1 MNYPQTPLYDLIK
14 VMNPRLRFIRL
25 RPERSGRTRLIISF
39 FLSAFLATACQ
50 STKTANTDL
59 TSQTLTNIGFADWI
73 VVSELESQALLYL
86 DQEPLKLGSIGSA
99 ILEKDPSNL
108 IGRLALSKFYS
119 SLGTIETGTD
129 FTESYEES
137 LKVISESGNGS
148 PEKPWVVSSNQA
160 AELFLKD
167 TGISRVG
174 GVYQSNLQQKLG
186 LMIIGLEGE
195 NTQPKEYYFDLSH
208 LLNSANAYLST
219 DKTQDSD
226 NPWPLLRLLSESRD
240 SAAQAAIGAYLV
252 KQKNYKAAINW
263 LTASA
268 QQDNLFAHTLLARI
282 FWSQFSGI
290 EQMLRSDKD
299 QSTLTAENRESLRS
313 QLNDLKTKSQSHHR
327 QAISLGSVE
336 SMYTLGRLLFEGK
349 FGPGK
354 VIEGQ
359 ELLEQSGKLGNAES
373 FLFLAHHYRSGSIVQ
388 QDISRSTTF
397 FSEAAKLRNPEA
409 IVAFARFL
417 ISPAGE
423 GFREEEKF
431 GIVKLL
437 EELVAEKDPEAM
449 VVLGNLSAAGVQT
462 DQSFRQAISWYRK
475 AVKAA
480 SNNID
485 EASDEIIN
493 EVAWIL
499 ATTSKKSL
507 KRARY
512 ALRIIDKRMQES
524 SLAREKPEFLD
535 TWAAALAANG
545 QFEKA
550 IEIQN
555 RAISKAT
562 EQDRDDVLQILEKH
576 LKSFKLNQ
584 PITE

>member
-39 FLSAFLATACQ
+39 FLAAFLATACQ

-417 ISPAGE
+417 MSPAGE

-512 ALRIIDKRMQES
+512 ALRIIDKRMQDS

>member
-1 MNYPQTPLYDLIK
+1 MNYPQTPLYDLIR
-14 VMNPRLRFIRL
+14 VMNSRLRFIRL
-25 RPERSGRTRLIISF
+25 RPERSGRTRLIISV
-39 FLSAFLATACQ
+39 FLAAFLATACQ

-437 EELVAEKDPEAM
+437 EELVAKKDAEAM

-499 ATTSKKSL
+499 ATTSEKSL

-512 ALRIIDKRMQES
+512 ALRIIDKRMQDS
-524 SLAREKPEFLD
+524 ALAREKPEFLD

-550 IEIQN
+550 IEVQN

>member
-39 FLSAFLATACQ
+39 FLAAFLAVACQ
-50 STKTANTDL
+50 STKTTNTDL
-59 TSQTLTNIGFADWI
+59 TSQTIPKISFADWI

-86 DQEPLKLGSIGSA
+86 EQEPLKLGSIGSA

-129 FTESYEES
+129 FKESYEES

-148 PEKPWVVSSNQA
+148 PGKPWVVSSNQA

-186 LMIIGLEGE
+186 LMIIGLESE
-195 NTQPKEYYFDLSH
+195 EPQPKEYYFDLSH
-208 LLNSANAYLST
+208 LLNSANAHLST

-226 NPWPLLRLLSESRD
+226 NPWPLLRLLSENRD
-240 SAAQAAIGAYLV
+240 SAAQSAIGAYLV

-263 LTASA
+263 LTAAA

-336 SMYTLGRLLFEGK
+336 SMYTLGRLLFEGR

-359 ELLEQSGKLGNAES
+359 KLLEQSGKLGNAES
-373 FLFLAHHYRSGSIVQ
+373 FLFLAHHYRFGNIVQ

-397 FSEAAKLRNPEA
+397 FSKATKLRNPEA

-417 ISPAGE
+417 LSPAGE

-431 GIVKLL
+431 GIVRLL
-437 EELVAEKDPEAM
+437 EELVAEKEPEAM

-462 DQSFRQAISWYRK
+462 NQSFRQAISWYKK
-475 AVKAA
+475 AVKTA

-485 EASDEIIN
+485 ETSDEVIN

-512 ALRIIDKRMQES
+512 ALRIIDKRMQDS
-524 SLAREKPEFLD
+524 ALAREKPEFLD

-550 IEIQN
+550 IEVQN

-562 EQDRDDVLQILEKH
+562 EQDRDDVLEILERH

>member
-39 FLSAFLATACQ
+39 FLAAFLATACQ

-417 ISPAGE
+417 MSPAGE

-437 EELVAEKDPEAM
+437 EELVAEKEPEAM

-462 DQSFRQAISWYRK
+462 TQSFRQAISWYKK

-485 EASDEIIN
+485 EASDEVIN

-512 ALRIIDKRMQES
+512 ALRIIDKRMQDS
-524 SLAREKPEFLD
+524 ALAREKPEFLD

-562 EQDRDDVLQILEKH
+562 EQDRDDVLQILERH

>member
-1 MNYPQTPLYDLIK
+1 
-14 VMNPRLRFIRL
+14 MNPRLRLIRL
-25 RPERSGRTRLIISF
+25 RPERSSRTGLIICF
-39 FLSAFLATACQ
+39 FLAAFLAVACQ
-50 STKTANTDL
+50 STKTADTDL
-59 TSQTLTNIGFADWI
+59 TSQTLAKINFADWI

-86 DQEPLKLGSIGSA
+86 EQEPLKLGSIGSA
-99 ILEKDPSNL
+99 ILEKDPLNL

-129 FTESYEES
+129 FEGRYEES
-137 LKVISESGNGS
+137 LTVINRSGNGS
-148 PEKPWVVSSNQA
+148 PQKPWVVSSNQA

-174 GVYQSNLQQKLG
+174 GVYQSNLKQKLG
-186 LMIIGLEGE
+186 LMILGLENE

-208 LLNSANAYLST
+208 LLNSANAYLSA
-219 DKTQDSD
+219 DKTQESD

-252 KQKNYKAAINW
+252 KQKNYKSAINW

-290 EQMLRSDKD
+290 EQMLRSDKG
-299 QSTLTAENRESLRS
+299 QSTLTARNRESLRS

-373 FLFLAHHYRSGSIVQ
+373 YLFLAHHYRYGSIVQ
-388 QDISRSTTF
+388 KDILRSTTF
-397 FSEAAKLRNPEA
+397 FSKAAELRNPEA

-423 GFREEEKF
+423 EFRDEEKF
-431 GIVKLL
+431 GIVELL
-437 EELVAEKDPEAM
+437 EELVAEKEPEAM
-449 VVLGNLSAAGVQT
+449 VVLGNLIAAGVQT
-462 DQSFRQAISWYRK
+462 DQSFRQAISWYKK

-493 EVAWIL
+493 EIAWTL
-499 ATTSKKSL
+499 ATTTKKSL

-512 ALRIIDKRMQES
+512 ALRIIDKRMQDS
-524 SLAREKPEFLD
+524 TLAREKPEFLD

-555 RAISKAT
+555 LAISKAT

-584 PITE
+584 PIVE

>member
-39 FLSAFLATACQ
+39 FIASFLATACQ
-50 STKTANTDL
+50 STKTANSDL

-129 FTESYEES
+129 FTESYEKS

-417 ISPAGE
+417 MSPAGE

-512 ALRIIDKRMQES
+512 ALRIIDKRMQDS

>member
-1 MNYPQTPLYDLIK
+1 MNYPQTPLYDLITL
-14 VMNPRLRFIRL
+14 MNPRLRFIRL

-39 FLSAFLATACQ
+39 ILAAFLATACQ

-73 VVSELESQALLYL
+73 VVSELESQVLLYL

-108 IGRLALSKFYS
+108 IGRLALSRFYS

-137 LKVISESGNGS
+137 LKVISKSGNGS

-186 LMIIGLEGE
+186 LMIIGLEDE

-290 EQMLRSDKD
+290 EQMLRSDRD

-417 ISPAGE
+417 MSPAGE

-437 EELVAEKDPEAM
+437 EELVAEKDAEAM

-512 ALRIIDKRMQES
+512 ALRIIDKRMQDS

>member
-1 MNYPQTPLYDLIK
+1 MNYPQTSLYDLIK

-39 FLSAFLATACQ
+39 FLAAFLAVACQ

-59 TSQTLTNIGFADWI
+59 TSQTIPKISFADWI

-86 DQEPLKLGSIGSA
+86 EQEPLKLGSIGSA

-129 FTESYEES
+129 FKESYEES

-148 PEKPWVVSSNQA
+148 PGKPWVVSSNQA

-186 LMIIGLEGE
+186 LMIIGLESE
-195 NTQPKEYYFDLSH
+195 EPQPKEYYFDLSH
-208 LLNSANAYLST
+208 LLNSANAHLST

-226 NPWPLLRLLSESRD
+226 NPWPLLRLLSENRD
-240 SAAQAAIGAYLV
+240 SAAQSAIGAYLV

-263 LTASA
+263 LTAAA

-299 QSTLTAENRESLRS
+299 QSTLTAENRERLRS

-373 FLFLAHHYRSGSIVQ
+373 FLFLAHHYRFGNIVQ

-397 FSEAAKLRNPEA
+397 FSKATKLRNPEA

-417 ISPAGE
+417 LSPAGE

-437 EELVAEKDPEAM
+437 EELVAEKEPEAM

-462 DQSFRQAISWYRK
+462 NQSFRQAISWYKK
-475 AVKAA
+475 AVKTA

-485 EASDEIIN
+485 ETSDEVIN

-512 ALRIIDKRMQES
+512 ALRIIDKRMQDS
-524 SLAREKPEFLD
+524 ALAREKPEFLD

-550 IEIQN
+550 IEVQN

-562 EQDRDDVLQILEKH
+562 EQDRDDVLEILERH

>member
-1 MNYPQTPLYDLIK
+1 MNFR
-14 VMNPRLRFIRL
+14 PRLIHL
-25 RPERSGRTRLIISF
+25 RPKHSSRTRLIISF
-39 FLSAFLATACQ
+39 FLGVFLAVACQ
-50 STKTANTDL
+50 STKTADTDL
-59 TSQTLTNIGFADWI
+59 TTQTLAKINFADWI
-73 VVSELESQALLYL
+73 VVSELESQVLLYL
-86 DQEPLKLGSIGSA
+86 EQEPLKLGSIGSA
-99 ILEKDPSNL
+99 ILEKDPLNL

-129 FTESYEES
+129 FKESYEES
-137 LKVISESGNGS
+137 IRIISESGNGS
-148 PEKPWVVSSNQA
+148 PEKPWVVSSNQV

-167 TGISRVG
+167 RGISRVG

-186 LMIIGLEGE
+186 LMILGLEGV
-195 NTQPKEYYFDLSH
+195 NTRPQEYYFDLSH

-252 KQKNYKAAINW
+252 KQKNYKSAINW

-290 EQMLRSDKD
+290 EQMLRSDRD
-299 QSTLTAENRESLRS
+299 ESTLTAENRESLRS

-373 FLFLAHHYRSGSIVQ
+373 FLFLAHHYRFGSIVRK
-388 QDISRSTTF
+388 DISRSTTF
-397 FSEAAKLRNPEA
+397 FSQAAKLRNPEA

-423 GFREEEKF
+423 GFREEEQF

-437 EELVAEKDPEAM
+437 EELVAEKEPEAM

-462 DQSFRQAISWYRK
+462 DQSFRRAVSWYKK
-475 AVKAA
+475 AVKAV

-499 ATTSKKSL
+499 ATTSERSL

-512 ALRIIDKRMQES
+512 ALRIIDKRMQDS
-524 SLAREKPEFLD
+524 TLAREKPEFLD

-550 IEIQN
+550 IEIQKQ
-555 RAISKAT
+555 AISKAT
-562 EQDRDDVLQILEKH
+562 EQDRDDVLRILERH
-576 LKSFKLNQ
+576 LESFKSNQ

>member
-1 MNYPQTPLYDLIK
+1 MNSR
-14 VMNPRLRFIRL
+14 PRLIHL
-25 RPERSGRTRLIISF
+25 RPKNSSQNRLFISF
-39 FLSAFLATACQ
+39 FLGAFLAVACQ
-50 STKTANTDL
+50 STKTVDTDL
-59 TSQTLTNIGFADWI
+59 TTQTLAKINFADWI

-86 DQEPLKLGSIGSA
+86 EQEPLKLGSIGSA
-99 ILEKDPSNL
+99 ILEKDPLNL
-108 IGRLALSKFYS
+108 IGKLALSKFYS
-119 SLGTIETGTD
+119 SLGTIETGID
-129 FTESYEES
+129 FEESYEES
-137 LKVISESGNGS
+137 LTVISESGNGS

-160 AELFLKD
+160 AELFLKVK
-167 TGISRVG
+167 GISRVG

-186 LMIIGLEGE
+186 LMILGLEGI
-195 NTQPKEYYFDLSH
+195 NTRPKEYHFDLSH
-208 LLNSANAYLST
+208 LLDSANAYLSAE
-219 DKTQDSD
+219 KTQDSD

-240 SAAQAAIGAYLV
+240 YAAQAAIGAYLV
-252 KQKNYKAAINW
+252 KQKNYKAAVNW

-290 EQMLRSDKD
+290 EQMLRSDRD

-373 FLFLAHHYRSGSIVQ
+373 FLFLAHHYRFGNIVQ
-388 QDISRSTTF
+388 KDISRSTTF
-397 FSEAAKLRNPEA
+397 FSKAAKLRNPEA
-409 IVAFARFL
+409 IIAFARFL

-423 GFREEEKF
+423 EFREEEKF
-431 GIVKLL
+431 GVVKLL
-437 EELVAEKDPEAM
+437 EELVAEKEPEAM

-462 DQSFRQAISWYRK
+462 DQSFRRAIFWYKK

-499 ATTSKKSL
+499 ATTSQKSL

-512 ALRIIDKRMQES
+512 ALRIIDKRMQDS
-524 SLAREKPEFLD
+524 ALAREKPEFLD

-576 LKSFKLNQ
+576 KKSFKLNQ

>member
-1 MNYPQTPLYDLIK
+1 
-14 VMNPRLRFIRL
+14 MNPRLRFIRL

-39 FLSAFLATACQ
+39 FLAVFLAVACQ

-59 TSQTLTNIGFADWI
+59 TSQTIAKISFADWI

-86 DQEPLKLGSIGSA
+86 EQEPLKLGSIGSA

-119 SLGTIETGTD
+119 SLGTIETGAD
-129 FTESYEES
+129 FKESYEES

-148 PEKPWVVSSNQA
+148 PGKPWVVSSNQA

-186 LMIIGLEGE
+186 LMIIGLESE
-195 NTQPKEYYFDLSH
+195 DTQPKEYYFDLSH

-219 DKTQDSD
+219 DKTKDSD
-226 NPWPLLRLLSESRD
+226 NPWLLLRLLSESRD
-240 SAAQAAIGAYLV
+240 SAAQSAIGAYLV

-263 LTASA
+263 LTAAA

-313 QLNDLKTKSQSHHR
+313 QLYDLKIKSQSHHR

-336 SMYTLGRLLFEGK
+336 SMYTLGRLLFEGR

-359 ELLEQSGKLGNAES
+359 ELLEKSGKLGNAES
-373 FLFLAHHYRSGSIVQ
+373 FLFLAHHYRFGNIVQ

-397 FSEAAKLRNPEA
+397 FSKAAKLRNPEA

-437 EELVAEKDPEAM
+437 EELVAEKEPEAM

-462 DQSFRQAISWYRK
+462 DQSFRQAISWYKK

-480 SNNID
+480 STNID
-485 EASDEIIN
+485 ETSDEVIN

-512 ALRIIDKRMQES
+512 ALRIIDKRMQDS
-524 SLAREKPEFLD
+524 ALAREKPEFLD

-550 IEIQN
+550 IEVQN

-562 EQDRDDVLQILEKH
+562 EQDRDDVLQILERH

-584 PITE
+584 PISE

>member
-39 FLSAFLATACQ
+39 ILAAFLATACQ

-336 SMYTLGRLLFEGK
+336 SMYTLGRLLFEGR

-449 VVLGNLSAAGVQT
+449 VVLGNLNAAGVQT

-512 ALRIIDKRMQES
+512 ALRIIDKRMQDS

>member
-39 FLSAFLATACQ
+39 FLAAFLATACQ

-437 EELVAEKDPEAM
+437 EELVAEKEPEAM

-462 DQSFRQAISWYRK
+462 TQSFRQAISWYKK

-485 EASDEIIN
+485 EASDEVIN

-512 ALRIIDKRMQES
+512 ALRIIDKRMQDS
-524 SLAREKPEFLD
+524 ALAREKPEFLD

-562 EQDRDDVLQILEKH
+562 EQDRDDVLQILERH

>member
-1 MNYPQTPLYDLIK
+1 MNFR
-14 VMNPRLRFIRL
+14 PRLIHL
-25 RPERSGRTRLIISF
+25 RPKHSSRTRLIIGF
-39 FLSAFLATACQ
+39 FLGAFLAVACQ
-50 STKTANTDL
+50 STKTADTDL
-59 TSQTLTNIGFADWI
+59 TTQTLAKINFADWI
-73 VVSELESQALLYL
+73 IVSELESQALLYL
-86 DQEPLKLGSIGSA
+86 EQEPLKLGSIGSA
-99 ILEKDPSNL
+99 ILEKDPLNL

-129 FTESYEES
+129 FKESYEES
-137 LKVISESGNGS
+137 IRIISESGNGS
-148 PEKPWVVSSNQA
+148 PEKPWVVSSNQV

-167 TGISRVG
+167 RGISRVG

-186 LMIIGLEGE
+186 LMILGLEGV
-195 NTQPKEYYFDLSH
+195 NTRPQEYYFDLSH

-252 KQKNYKAAINW
+252 KQKNYKSAINW

-290 EQMLRSDKD
+290 EQMLRSDRD
-299 QSTLTAENRESLRS
+299 ESTLTAENRESLRS

-373 FLFLAHHYRSGSIVQ
+373 FLFLAHHYRFGSIVRK
-388 QDISRSTTF
+388 DISRSTTF
-397 FSEAAKLRNPEA
+397 FSQAAKLRNPEA

-423 GFREEEKF
+423 GFREEEQF

-437 EELVAEKDPEAM
+437 EELVAEKEPEAM

-462 DQSFRQAISWYRK
+462 DQSFRRAISWYKK
-475 AVKAA
+475 AVKTV
-480 SNNID
+480 SNNVD

-499 ATTSKKSL
+499 ATTSERSL

-512 ALRIIDKRMQES
+512 ALRIIDKRMQDS
-524 SLAREKPEFLD
+524 TLAREKPEFLD

-550 IEIQN
+550 IEIQKQ
-555 RAISKAT
+555 AISKAT
-562 EQDRDDVLQILEKH
+562 EQDRDDVLRILERH
-576 LKSFKLNQ
+576 LESFKSNQ

>member
-39 FLSAFLATACQ
+39 FLAAFLATACQ

-437 EELVAEKDPEAM
+437 EELVAEKEPEAM

-462 DQSFRQAISWYRK
+462 DQSFRQAISWYKK

-512 ALRIIDKRMQES
+512 ALRIIDKRMQDS
-524 SLAREKPEFLD
+524 ALAREKPEFLD

>member
-39 FLSAFLATACQ
+39 FIASFLATACQ
-50 STKTANTDL
+50 STKTANSDL
-59 TSQTLTNIGFADWI
+59 TSQTPTNIGFADWI

-137 LKVISESGNGS
+137 LKVISKSGNGS

-512 ALRIIDKRMQES
+512 ALRIIDKRMQNS

-562 EQDRDDVLQILEKH
+562 EQDRDDVLQILERN
-576 LKSFKLNQ
+576 LKSFELNQ

>member
-25 RPERSGRTRLIISF
+25 RPERSGRTRLIISL
-39 FLSAFLATACQ
+39 FLAAFLANACQ

-388 QDISRSTTF
+388 QDISRGTTF

-437 EELVAEKDPEAM
+437 EELVVEKDPEAM

-512 ALRIIDKRMQES
+512 ALRIIDKRMQDS

>member
-1 MNYPQTPLYDLIK
+1 MNYPQTPLYDLIN
-14 VMNPRLRFIRL
+14 VMTPRLRFIRL
-25 RPERSGRTRLIISF
+25 HPERWGRTRLIISF
-39 FLSAFLATACQ
+39 FLAAFLATACQ

-129 FTESYEES
+129 FKESYEES

-148 PEKPWVVSSNQA
+148 PGKPWVVSSNQA

-437 EELVAEKDPEAM
+437 EELVAEKKPEAM

-462 DQSFRQAISWYRK
+462 NQSFRQAISWYKK

-485 EASDEIIN
+485 EASDEVIN

-512 ALRIIDKRMQES
+512 ALRIIDKRMQDS
-524 SLAREKPEFLD
+524 ALAREKPEFLD

-562 EQDRDDVLQILEKH
+562 EQDRDDVLKILEKH

>member
-14 VMNPRLRFIRL
+14 VMNPPLRFIRL
-25 RPERSGRTRLIISF
+25 RPERSGRSRLIISF
-39 FLSAFLATACQ
+39 FLAAFLATACQ

-59 TSQTLTNIGFADWI
+59 ASQTLTNIGFADWI

-119 SLGTIETGTD
+119 SLGTLETGTD

-373 FLFLAHHYRSGSIVQ
+373 FLFLAHHYRFGNIVQ
-388 QDISRSTTF
+388 PDISRSTSF
-397 FSEAAKLRNPEA
+397 FSKATKLRNPEA

-512 ALRIIDKRMQES
+512 ALRIIDKRMQDS

>member
-39 FLSAFLATACQ
+39 FLAAFLATACQ

-59 TSQTLTNIGFADWI
+59 TSQTLTNIGFTDWI

-86 DQEPLKLGSIGSA
+86 EQEPLKLGSIGSA

-437 EELVAEKDPEAM
+437 EELVVEKDPEAM

-480 SNNID
+480 SNSID

-512 ALRIIDKRMQES
+512 ALRIIDKRMQDS

>member
-39 FLSAFLATACQ
+39 FIASFLATACQ
-50 STKTANTDL
+50 STKTANSDL

-512 ALRIIDKRMQES
+512 ALRIIDKRMQDS

>member
-39 FLSAFLATACQ
+39 FLAAFLATACQ

-73 VVSELESQALLYL
+73 IVSELESQALLYL

-512 ALRIIDKRMQES
+512 ALRIIDKRMQDS

>member
-39 FLSAFLATACQ
+39 FLAAFLATACQ

-480 SNNID
+480 SNSID

-512 ALRIIDKRMQES
+512 ALRIIDKRMQDS
-524 SLAREKPEFLD
+524 ALAREKPEFLD

-550 IEIQN
+550 IEVQN
-555 RAISKAT
+555 RAISKAN
-562 EQDRDDVLQILEKH
+562 EQDRDDVLQILERH
-576 LKSFKLNQ
+576 LKSFKLNR
-584 PITE
+584 PISE

>member
-1 MNYPQTPLYDLIK
+1 MNYPQTPLYDLIM

-39 FLSAFLATACQ
+39 FLAAFLATACQ

-59 TSQTLTNIGFADWI
+59 KSQTLTNSGFADWI
-73 VVSELESQALLYL
+73 FVSELESQALLYL

-108 IGRLALSKFYS
+108 IGRLALGKFYS

-148 PEKPWVVSSNQA
+148 PEKPWVVSSSQA

-388 QDISRSTTF
+388 RDISRSTTF

-417 ISPAGE
+417 ITPAGE

-437 EELVAEKDPEAM
+437 EELVAEKEPEAM

-462 DQSFRQAISWYRK
+462 NQSFRQAISWYKK

-480 SNNID
+480 SNYVD
-485 EASDEIIN
+485 EASDEVIN

-512 ALRIIDKRMQES
+512 ALRIIDKRMQDS
-524 SLAREKPEFLD
+524 ALAREKPEFLD
-535 TWAAALAANG
+535 TWAAALADNG

-550 IEIQN
+550 IEVQN

>member
-1 MNYPQTPLYDLIK
+1 MNFR
-14 VMNPRLRFIRL
+14 PRLIHL
-25 RPERSGRTRLIISF
+25 RPKHSSRTRLIISF
-39 FLSAFLATACQ
+39 FLGAFLAVACQ
-50 STKTANTDL
+50 STKTADTDL
-59 TSQTLTNIGFADWI
+59 TTQTLAKINFADWI
-73 VVSELESQALLYL
+73 IVSELESQALLYL
-86 DQEPLKLGSIGSA
+86 EQEPLKLGSIGSA
-99 ILEKDPSNL
+99 ILEKDPLNL

-129 FTESYEES
+129 FKESYEES
-137 LKVISESGNGS
+137 IRIISESGNGS
-148 PEKPWVVSSNQA
+148 PEKPWVVSSNQV

-167 TGISRVG
+167 KEISRVG

-186 LMIIGLEGE
+186 LMILGLEGV
-195 NTQPKEYYFDLSH
+195 NTRPQEYYFDLSH

-252 KQKNYKAAINW
+252 KQKNYKSAINW

-290 EQMLRSDKD
+290 EQMLRSDRD
-299 QSTLTAENRESLRS
+299 ESTLTAENRESLRS

-373 FLFLAHHYRSGSIVQ
+373 FLFLAHHYRFGSIVRK
-388 QDISRSTTF
+388 DISRSTTF
-397 FSEAAKLRNPEA
+397 FSQAAKLRNPEA

-423 GFREEEKF
+423 GFREEEQF

-437 EELVAEKDPEAM
+437 EELVAEKEPEAM

-462 DQSFRQAISWYRK
+462 DQSFRRAISWYKK
-475 AVKAA
+475 AVKAV

-499 ATTSKKSL
+499 ATTSERSL

-512 ALRIIDKRMQES
+512 ALRIIDKRMQDS
-524 SLAREKPEFLD
+524 TLAREKPEFLD

-550 IEIQN
+550 IEIQKQ
-555 RAISKAT
+555 AISKAT
-562 EQDRDDVLQILEKH
+562 EQDRDDVLRILERH
-576 LKSFKLNQ
+576 LESFKSNQ